1 MFSNTLDDLPYK
13 WYKFEEEGGDM
24 CTWKELK
31 ENFIKVFAFALAEV
45 DMQEVV

>member
-13 WYKFEEEGGDM
+13 WYKFEEAVGDM

-31 ENFIKVFAFALAEV
+31 ENFIKVFAFAPAEV
-45 DMQEVV
+45 DLQEAI